1 MTSLF
6 VFSDAVATF
15 CTLLWTQFSFS
26 LCFESTYVM
35 NLLAEN
41 VTICYRICFY
51 PTEASSACSIGI
63 GRAAVGI
70 DIRFHRVVRRVQSRP
85 IILEETRV

>member
-1 MTSLF
+1 
-6 VFSDAVATF
+6 
-15 CTLLWTQFSFS
+15 
-26 LCFESTYVM
+26 M

-85 IILEETRV
+85 IILEETRVCNRDPIYKISYDNLTIILR